1 MNTLGVCYEK
11 SITSSSSFSSSSS
24 AFAATENQVLIAGK
38 VFGETCVIEDATPSL
53 GLPAISQSQ
62 VKDNVETD
70 GLQSTAQFDITLG
83 QCSVNHIKKVALK
96 FNTKVT
102 EEGYLENTS
111 NAAGAAKGVALALYE
126 SDKTDGKYEFL
137 SLKDNVY
144 SKKQVNVKPNDK
156 GKVTFHYGV
165 DYIKTGG
172 VDVQPGPV
180 SSILKYDIAYK

>member
-1 MNTLGVCYEK
+1 MKKALVAVA
-11 SITSSSSFSSSSS
+11 ILAASSS
-24 AFAATENQVLIAGK
+24 AFAATENRVLIAGN
-38 VFGETCVIEDATPSL
+38 VFGETCVIEDKPDATL

-62 VKDNVETD
+62 VKDNVATD

-96 FNTKVT
+96 FDTKVT

-126 SDKTDGKYEFL
+126 SDKTGGTYEFL

-144 SKKQVNVKPNDK
+144 SKKQVNIKPNDK

-180 SSILKYDIAYK
+180 SSLLKYDIAYK

>member
-1 MNTLGVCYEK
+1 MQ
-11 SITSSSSFSSSSS
+11 
-24 AFAATENQVLIAGK
+24 QVLQK
-38 VFGETCVIEDATPSL
+38 VLLWHCMRA
-53 GLPAISQSQ
+53 
-62 VKDNVETD
+62 
-70 GLQSTAQFDITLG
+70 
-83 QCSVNHIKKVALK
+83 
-96 FNTKVT
+96 
-102 EEGYLENTS
+102 
-111 NAAGAAKGVALALYE
+111 
-126 SDKTDGKYEFL
+126 DKTDGKYEFL

>member
-1 MNTLGVCYEK
+1 MKKALLAVAVLAA
-11 SITSSSSFSSSSS
+11 SSS
-24 AFAATENQVLIAGK
+24 AFAATEKQVLIAGK